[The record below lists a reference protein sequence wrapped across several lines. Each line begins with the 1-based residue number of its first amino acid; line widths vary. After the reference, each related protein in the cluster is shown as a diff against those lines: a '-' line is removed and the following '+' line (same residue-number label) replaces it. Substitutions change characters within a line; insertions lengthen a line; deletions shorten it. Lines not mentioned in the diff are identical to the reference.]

1 MPIKLSR
8 YILLF
13 VPFFLLFYSEALEL
27 GGVTISQ
34 LWKLPL
40 FGYLIY
46 YLFQHRH
53 LHTHIWSQVQY
64 WSSLKN
70 MINAAD
76 VSGFMVNVLAA
87 VKFAFMPLLFN
98 YMNNKSWNVSTLRKV
113 LLVISQYFVLTNIP
127 FLLGIKTQKTGVD
140 YGDFVAY
147 SGIFQNQHAMSVIMA
162 ICIIV
167 ILNEFKQGIF
177 PNLLSKLYNIA
188 LIALAGYAM
197 YLGFARTGWLMCF
210 LAIIVLYLP
219 RGIRIKQWLSITL
232 VITLLMGG
240 FSYLFTANQHFHDR
254 LVGNDLQTHQ
264 RVNFDSGRSQYISI
278 ALDRYVHGTVPELL
292 IGVSYSEV
300 TSVMKQKTGMAIG
313 AHNGFVDMLVNNG
326 AIGIGLMLFFAFSLL
341 VFILRRKRMPT
352 FRLAMAMWV
361 MYISFQTTQ
370 GGCMF
375 HSDFLYALI
384 YCILEKEYRQEDEI
398 KKLEEC

>member
-1 MPIKLSR
+1 
-8 YILLF
+8 
-13 VPFFLLFYSEALEL
+13 
-27 GGVTISQ
+27 
-34 LWKLPL
+34 
-40 FGYLIY
+40 
-46 YLFQHRH
+46 
-53 LHTHIWSQVQY
+53 
-64 WSSLKN
+64 
-70 MINAAD
+70 MINAAG